1 MRRYV
6 FTLATLAI
14 AALGPTLARGD
25 DQQIAQQIIQK
36 LQQEK
41 QSGSLKGFSID
52 LQVEEGTV
60 WMSGRVASVDQQA
73 KALDIARRIM
83 GVKQVV
89 NDLSIA
95 GAGDKV
101 ATSSSTKSMLQSMG
115 SAMKSAWNRGEEQAQ
130 PKKVGVEARTASLT
144 TEGGPRM
151 S

>member
-89 NDLSIA
+89 NDLA
-95 GAGDKV
+95 VGPQDKV
-101 ATSSSTKSMLQSMG
+101 AASSPTKS
-115 SAMKSAWNRGEEQAQ
+115 
-130 PKKVGVEARTASLT
+130 
-144 TEGGPRM
+144 
-151 S
+151 